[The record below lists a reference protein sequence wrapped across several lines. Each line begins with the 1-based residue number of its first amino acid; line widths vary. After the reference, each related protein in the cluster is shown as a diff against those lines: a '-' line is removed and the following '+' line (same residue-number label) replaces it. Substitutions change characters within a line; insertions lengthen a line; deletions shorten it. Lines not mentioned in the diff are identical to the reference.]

1 MNRKLLPTLCI
12 LTLVFASGWAFQDSD
27 KLRQEETENYYKKWL
42 KEDVLYIISDEERA
56 VFNEL
61 TTDEEKEQF
70 IEQFWFRRDPD
81 ARTSENEFKAEHY
94 RRIAYA
100 NEKFTSGDRGWM
112 TDRGRT
118 YIIHGP
124 PAQIESR
131 PTGGLY
137 MRPIE
142 EGGGQTSVYPYEKW
156 RYLYIEGI
164 GENVELEFV
173 DKSDSGKYELAVFYW
188 EKDSATMSAGAGRTL
203 VEELGMSTRADRPGL
218 VPATGGAGYGVQNQF
233 RRVDD
238 NPFARYQLVA
248 KVGAAP
254 VTKYKDLK
262 ELVSVDIGYEVLPF
276 QAREEF
282 FRLSEAQVLVPIT
295 VLVENQDVTFQK
307 EGDHNVARLAVFGL
321 VSSLSSRVIT
331 EFEDDIVIR
340 YSDDQLAQGLLKSSV
355 YQKVLALENQ
365 GRYKIDLVVKDLNS
379 GKVGVTKRAIVPPKF
394 DEEGLEGSSLILS
407 DSIDALD
414 EIPEENEMFVLGDV
428 RILPN
433 FKAEFT
439 NQMPLGI
446 YLQVYNVALDESSLE
461 PALSVKFTLLRDG
474 QPLAAAVDE
483 TGESTQ
489 FFSRQRV
496 VLLKNMSLSGL
507 EPGKYQIEI
516 EVVDQVS
523 DRTIKQKGTFSVV
536 ESS

>member
-1 MNRKLLPTLCI
+1 MKRKLIPTIWI

-27 KLRQEETENYYKKWL
+27 QLRQEEIESYYKKWL
-42 KEDVLYIISDEERA
+42 EEDVLYIITDEERA

-81 ARTSENEFKAEHY
+81 PRTAENEFQAEHY

-124 PAQIESR
+124 PASIESR
-131 PTGGLY
+131 PTGGLHV
-137 MRPIE
+137 RPIE
-142 EGGGQTSVYPYEKW
+142 EGGGQTSVYPYETW

-164 GENVELEFV
+164 GEDVELEFV
-173 DKSDSGKYELAVFYW
+173 DKSESGKYELAVFYW
-188 EKDSATMSAGAGRTL
+188 EKDSATMSAGAGKTL

-218 VPATGGAGYGVQNQF
+218 TPATGGAGYGVQNQF
-233 RRVDD
+233 RRADD

-282 FRLSEAQVLVPIT
+282 FRLSEAQVLVPVT
-295 VLVENQDVTFQK
+295 VSVENQDVTFQK
-307 EGDHNVARLAVFGL
+307 EGDHNVARLAVFGI
-321 VSSLSSRVIT
+321 VSSLTSRVIT
-331 EFEDDIVIR
+331 EFEDDFVIR
-340 YSDDQLAQGLLKSSV
+340 YNDDQLAQGLLKSSV

-379 GKVGVTKRAIVPPKF
+379 GKVGVTKRAIVPPRF

-407 DSIDALD
+407 DSINALD
-414 EIPEENEMFVLGDV
+414 EVPEDNEMFVLGDV

-446 YLQVYNVALDESSLE
+446 YLQLYNVELDESSLE
-461 PALSVKFTLLRDG
+461 PALSVKFTLMRDG
-474 QPLAAAVDE
+474 EPLAAAVDE

-496 VLLKNMSLSGL
+496 VLLKNLSLSGL

-523 DRTIKQKGTFSVV
+523 ERTIKQKGAFSVV